1 MIAESVTY
9 STDVIQVELKNQING
24 KPTTAVI
31 DGCCLSSCPKHSPA
45 FVLLQAR
52 NHHETTILLIN
63 TAESKAKQFPSQT

>member
-9 STDVIQVELKNQING
+9 STDVVQVELKNQING

-31 DGCCLSSCPKHSPA
+31 GGCCLSSCPKHSPA

-52 NHHETTILLIN
+52 NRQKLQY
-63 TAESKAKQFPSQT
+63 S